1 MKIGKTTVQIR
12 AGPPKYLKWRFKIM
26 AKAKAKAKTKTVA
39 KKTVTKKVEETKV
52 EEENKTES
60 ASVNETPTPQP
71 PPAPPVEVKKTNQT
85 KTFKHAG
92 VDIARKMA
100 DDFIAESGVEV
111 ISKTSS
117 VNREVGRYEV
127 VVTYLA

>member
-1 MKIGKTTVQIR
+1 M
-12 AGPPKYLKWRFKIM
+12 
-26 AKAKAKAKTKTVA
+26 AKAKAKTKAKVKTVA
-39 KKTVTKKVEETKV
+39 KKTLTKKIEETKV
-52 EEENKTES
+52 DEENKTEVAS
-60 ASVNETPTPQP
+60 AYEAPTPQP
-71 PPAPPVEVKKTNQT
+71 PPPVEVKKTNQT

-111 ISKTSS
+111 VSKTSS

>member
-1 MKIGKTTVQIR
+1 M
-12 AGPPKYLKWRFKIM
+12 
-26 AKAKAKAKTKTVA
+26 AKAKAKTKAKVKTVA
-39 KKTVTKKVEETKV
+39 KKTLTKKIEETKV
-52 EEENKTES
+52 DEENKAS
-60 ASVNETPTPQP
+60 AYEAPTPQP
-71 PPAPPVEVKKTNQT
+71 PPPVEVKKTNQT

-111 ISKTSS
+111 VSKTSS